1 MIPQGSKPVTKRLT
15 NQTRAKRVSNQRDR
29 LKHHEKLLKK
39 RQAYRAAHRKE
50 INASHLKWEHAHPEK
65 MALYRKKK
73 NARRRQLRREARR
86 RAQRNT
92 R

>member
-1 MIPQGSKPVTKRLT
+1 MAKRLT
-15 NQTRAKRVSNQRDR
+15 YQPRPKRVSNQRDR
-29 LKHHEKLLKK
+29 LKHRAKLLEK
-39 RQAYRAAHRKE
+39 RRAYRAAHREE
-50 INASHLKWEHAHPEK
+50 INAAHLKWEYTHPEK
-65 MALYRKKK
+65 MALYREKK